1 MKNKVLPKITNISA
15 IVDIV
20 GAVAFFY
27 CSDNQRRKT
36 EFCQRVGDAR
46 IFDSEC
52 RGDNI
57 VLRAPR
63 HRHRG
68 RYEAFE
74 SADDNFVYCRCGM
87 GHLYD
92 IRAQESQYLLRRV
105 GMIYAFVAAV
115 VSAALLIYFIVRIV
129 RDPGDAKYAVHIPK
143 CLFFFGMAVYIA
155 GAAVCVAMLAVGKF
169 FVAIPGFGCM
179 LFGAAAML
187 CQLDQKVVSAGEG
200 IYVYSTMFGKKKR
213 FNISDFVS
221 MKRNS
226 DSLTLKFKNGK
237 MHIDN
242 LAVISDGFRKSLLD
256 GKKD

>member
-1 MKNKVLPKITNISA
+1 
-15 IVDIV
+15 
-20 GAVAFFY
+20 
-27 CSDNQRRKT
+27 
-36 EFCQRVGDAR
+36 
-46 IFDSEC
+46 
-52 RGDNI
+52 
-57 VLRAPR
+57 
-63 HRHRG
+63 
-68 RYEAFE
+68 
-74 SADDNFVYCRCGM
+74 
-87 GHLYD
+87 
-92 IRAQESQYLLRRV
+92 
-105 GMIYAFVAAV
+105 MIYAFVAAV

-129 RDPGDAKYAVHIPK
+129 RDPGDAKYEVHIPK

-155 GAAVCVAMLAVGKF
+155 GAAVCVAVLAAGKF

-200 IYVYSTMFGKKKR
+200 VYVYSNMFGKKKR

-242 LAVISDGFRKSLLD
+242 LAVISDGFKMSLLG

>member
-1 MKNKVLPKITNISA
+1 
-15 IVDIV
+15 
-20 GAVAFFY
+20 
-27 CSDNQRRKT
+27 
-36 EFCQRVGDAR
+36 
-46 IFDSEC
+46 
-52 RGDNI
+52 
-57 VLRAPR
+57 
-63 HRHRG
+63 
-68 RYEAFE
+68 
-74 SADDNFVYCRCGM
+74 
-87 GHLYD
+87 
-92 IRAQESQYLLRRV
+92 
-105 GMIYAFVAAV
+105 MIYALVAAV

-213 FNISDFVS
+213 FNISDFLS

-242 LAVISDGFRKSLLD
+242 LAVISDDFKKSLLD
-256 GKKD
+256 GKEKTEYLFSAKNKGHNPCLTTRIMTSIYFFSAVLQNFKKTVDNNI

>member
-20 GAVAFFY
+20 GAVAFF
-27 CSDNQRRKT
+27 
-36 EFCQRVGDAR
+36 
-46 IFDSEC
+46 
-52 RGDNI
+52 I
-57 VLRAPR
+57 VQIINAAKP
-63 HRHRG
+63 
-68 RYEAFE
+68 
-74 SADDNFVYCRCGM
+74 NFVSASVMLGFLIASAVAIILFFV

-115 VSAALLIYFIVRIV
+115 VSAALLIYFIVHIV
-129 RDPGDAKYAVHIPK
+129 RDPGDAKYAVHIPRW
-143 CLFFFGMAVYIA
+143 LFFFGMAVYIA
-155 GAAVCVAMLAVGKF
+155 GAAVCIAMLAVGKF

-200 IYVYSTMFGKKKR
+200 IYIYSTMFGKKKR

-242 LAVISDGFRKSLLD
+242 LAVISDGFRESLLD

>member
-1 MKNKVLPKITNISA
+1 
-15 IVDIV
+15 
-20 GAVAFFY
+20 
-27 CSDNQRRKT
+27 
-36 EFCQRVGDAR
+36 
-46 IFDSEC
+46 
-52 RGDNI
+52 
-57 VLRAPR
+57 
-63 HRHRG
+63 
-68 RYEAFE
+68 
-74 SADDNFVYCRCGM
+74 
-87 GHLYD
+87 
-92 IRAQESQYLLRRV
+92 
-105 GMIYAFVAAV
+105 MIYALVAAV

-226 DSLTLKFKNGK
+226 DSLTLKFKTGRCISITLPLSATASERACSTAK
-237 MHIDN
+237 KTEY
-242 LAVISDGFRKSLLD
+242 LFSAKTKVIIHV
-256 GKKD
+256 

>member
-1 MKNKVLPKITNISA
+1 
-15 IVDIV
+15 
-20 GAVAFFY
+20 
-27 CSDNQRRKT
+27 
-36 EFCQRVGDAR
+36 
-46 IFDSEC
+46 
-52 RGDNI
+52 
-57 VLRAPR
+57 
-63 HRHRG
+63 
-68 RYEAFE
+68 
-74 SADDNFVYCRCGM
+74 
-87 GHLYD
+87 
-92 IRAQESQYLLRRV
+92 
-105 GMIYAFVAAV
+105 MIYALVAAV
-115 VSAALLIYFIVRIV
+115 VSVALLIYFIVRIV

-143 CLFFFGMAVYIA
+143 CLFFFFGMAVYIA
-155 GAAVCVAMLAVGKF
+155 GTAVCVAMLAAGKF

-200 IYVYSTMFGKKKR
+200 VYVYSNMFGKKKR

-242 LAVISDGFRKSLLD
+242 LAVISDDFIESLLD

>member
-1 MKNKVLPKITNISA
+1 
-15 IVDIV
+15 
-20 GAVAFFY
+20 
-27 CSDNQRRKT
+27 
-36 EFCQRVGDAR
+36 
-46 IFDSEC
+46 
-52 RGDNI
+52 
-57 VLRAPR
+57 
-63 HRHRG
+63 
-68 RYEAFE
+68 
-74 SADDNFVYCRCGM
+74 
-87 GHLYD
+87 
-92 IRAQESQYLLRRV
+92 
-105 GMIYAFVAAV
+105 MIYALVAAA

-129 RDPGDAKYAVHIPK
+129 RDPGDVKYAVHIPK

-200 IYVYSTMFGKKKR
+200 IYVYSNMFGKKKR

-242 LAVISDGFRKSLLD
+242 LAVISDDFRENLLD
-256 GKKD
+256 GKED

>member
-1 MKNKVLPKITNISA
+1 M
-15 IVDIV
+15 
-20 GAVAFFY
+20 
-27 CSDNQRRKT
+27 
-36 EFCQRVGDAR
+36 
-46 IFDSEC
+46 
-52 RGDNI
+52 
-57 VLRAPR
+57 
-63 HRHRG
+63 
-68 RYEAFE
+68 
-74 SADDNFVYCRCGM
+74 
-87 GHLYD
+87 
-92 IRAQESQYLLRRV
+92 LLSPPS
-105 GMIYAFVAAV
+105 F
-115 VSAALLIYFIVRIV
+115 LLIYFIVRIV

-143 CLFFFGMAVYIA
+143 CLFFLGMAVYIA

-213 FNISDFVS
+213 FNICDFVS

-242 LAVISDGFRKSLLD
+242 LAVISDGFRESLLD